1 MCEDELGQDQ
11 KKEPFMFDSYQPAE
25 LAQVIATQKKV
36 IAAGKQHE
44 DVKKLWSILIVIDDF
59 ADNPQFSRQERLLHE
74 CFTRGRH
81 AKISTIISTQKYK
94 ALANII
100 RVNATAL
107 IVFRCRSALELQAI
121 IEENSA
127 VYDKDTLL
135 RLYHEATDE
144 PYSFLFIDTVAKRPA
159 DMFWLRFEKKLVV

>member
-1 MCEDELGQDQ
+1 
-11 KKEPFMFDSYQPAE
+11 
-25 LAQVIATQKKV
+25 V
-36 IAAGKQHE
+36 
-44 DVKKLWSILIVIDDF
+44 
-59 ADNPQFSRQERLLHE
+59 
-74 CFTRGRH
+74 
-81 AKISTIISTQKYK
+81 STQKYK
-94 ALANII
+94 ALATII

-144 PYSFLFIDTVAKRPA
+144 PYSFLVHR
-159 DMFWLRFEKKLVV
+159 LRGQAARRTCSGCALNDRFMVQSRS